1 MATNDFELQFKHI
14 YGQLKGIIIMKIIFL
29 ITIIFYSGYTV
40 HSQGILTIS
49 DFFKNEN
56 GEIKISKAKQK
67 KIKPILGSYYYCAL
81 DNCLHEEGCNVLKS
95 VELLILELQNVER
108 KFKKDYESIS
118 ILEKRNKDS
127 LSRMNISFDTTE
139 FRKDFQKIQN
149 RLEKF
154 EHKVYS
160 KNKISI
166 YVRQNTFDKTDLKK
180 FIFDIEE
187 LKKESQHIS
196 ELEEKISITF
206 TNWLNILNPL
216 EKIRKLTVD
225 EIWFAF
231 VKSQMKQ
238 KWDEEI
244 LLKREKERKERLIKE
259 GKENEEKEKQ
269 EQIEEEK
276 EKFAAWKKNT
286 RFSISYKVEIVNN
299 IIKCSYCSYKK
310 NKKNKL
316 NFPNLNLSNYGNEK
330 YMRKLWDEHKKI
342 IEYEIIGN
350 SGFFG
355 HEVFEAPI
363 FGGGKCDKCGSS
375 TVRDP
380 KSTFEKK
387 IFKN

>member
-1 MATNDFELQFKHI
+1 
-14 YGQLKGIIIMKIIFL
+14 
-29 ITIIFYSGYTV
+29 
-40 HSQGILTIS
+40 
-49 DFFKNEN
+49 
-56 GEIKISKAKQK
+56 
-67 KIKPILGSYYYCAL
+67 
-81 DNCLHEEGCNVLKS
+81 
-95 VELLILELQNVER
+95 
-108 KFKKDYESIS
+108 
-118 ILEKRNKDS
+118 
-127 LSRMNISFDTTE
+127 MNISFDTSE
-139 FRKDFQKIQN
+139 FRKDFQKIQD

-166 YVRQNTFDKTDLKK
+166 YVRQNTFDTTDLKK

-187 LKKESQHIS
+187 LKKESQYIS

-286 RFSISYKVEIVNN
+286 RFSISYKVEIVSKIN
-299 IIKCSYCSYKK
+299 KCSYCSYKK
-310 NKKNKL
+310 VYKEL
-316 NFPNLNLSNYGNEK
+316 NFPNINFSKYGNEQYIK
-330 YMRKLWDEHKKI
+330 KLWDEHKQI
-342 IEYEIIGN
+342 IEKEIIGN
-350 SGFFG
+350 SGFRDAAKVG
-355 HEVFEAPI
+355 SI
-363 FGGGKCDKCGSS
+363 FNSECANCGSPRI
-375 TVRDP
+375 RDT
-380 KSTFEKK
+380 KSTFENKV
-387 IFKN
+387 FKN